1 MAIERKFIDD
11 SIIKLKI
18 SRYLGKELVRAGFS
32 RVDIQKTPVL
42 TRITVYVLS
51 PGKVIGR
58 AGKTIDA
65 LTDNIKKLFHVDN
78 PQISVMEVENKMLE
92 PMLVARDITEKLERG
107 INARRIIQLTL
118 KDILNNGAI
127 GAEIIANGK
136 LAAKG
141 ARAKTIRK
149 SVGYIPKA
157 GDVTNLV
164 REAHATAYPKYGAI
178 GVRVRIVPPGERL
191 TVSLIKTIDLRKTR
205 RGNGQQRIYSGNG
218 NRGCF

>member
-1 MAIERKFIDD
+1 MAIERKFIED
-11 SIIKLKI
+11 SMIKYNI
-18 SRYLGKELVRAGFS
+18 SKYLSKELVRAGFS
-32 RVDIQKTPVL
+32 RVEIQKTPVL

-51 PGKVIGR
+51 PGRVIGR

-65 LTDNIKKLFHVDN
+65 LTENIKGMFKVDN
-78 PQISVMEVENKMLE
+78 PQINVMEVENKMLE
-92 PMLVARDITEKLERG
+92 PMLVAREIAEKFERG
-107 INARRIIQLTL
+107 INARRVIQSML
-118 KDILNNGAI
+118 KAILDNGAI

-149 SVGYIPKA
+149 SVGYMPKA

-178 GVRVRIVPPGERL
+178 GVKVRIVPPG
-191 TVSLIKTIDLRKTR
+191 TVFPGVNMKPIEVPKSIL
-205 RGNGQQRIYSGNG
+205 NS
-218 NRGCF
+218 